1 VAAPRTRVTADAA
14 GWAAPAA
21 LARSGG
27 RTGPRAAHLVPVSG
41 PAVGAGGATGHG
53 DGSLV
58 AGRTQGP
65 GWMALGLAHRLAE
78 AAVLA
83 DGGPRWRGR
92 GVAGDGTVAVVDLG
106 ETFETGRAG
115 IAWFLAAAAE
125 WSSDGRLARLART
138 AASGA
143 LAAASAEGYG
153 LAAKAEIA
161 RACLDVADVC
171 NDDDLAHAAVDT
183 LDTVLRRTA
192 SAAARDLG
200 PSAVDVLARVLLAG
214 LRRSVTPDGAYAC
227 GALARALAS
236 TAVPRRWAPRLGRTG
251 PGGAPAPC
259 GLPHGTAGTG
269 LALAAAA
276 VALGDSAGRIV
287 PEAALESVRSER
299 AWLDRARVSVATHP
313 SLHCHGAAAV
323 ARVRMATVG
332 VLARR
337 RPDASSPALDALA
350 GACAD
355 DGATVLRFA
364 MDGVA
369 DMTRRL
375 RGRGHDAADL
385 SVCHGAAGIAET
397 LIITADVT
405 GDTSHRR
412 AAHELAVEISR
423 RAAVAPVP
431 GGLPDHTETFGLAL
445 GIAGTG
451 ATLLRAAGARLPSP
465 TLLGLPRS

>member
-1 VAAPRTRVTADAA
+1 MAAPRTRRTADVA

-27 RTGPRAAHLVPVSG
+27 RTGPRAAHLVAVETPSVLDGAASVVSG
-41 PAVGAGGATGHG
+41 HTHGAG
-53 DGSLV
+53 
-58 AGRTQGP
+58 R
-65 GWMALGLAHRLAE
+65 MALALAHRLAD

-92 GVAGDGTVAVVDLG
+92 GLAGDGTVAVVDLG

-115 IAWFLAAAAE
+115 IAWFLAAAAD
-125 WSSDGRLARLART
+125 WSGDGRLARIARS
-138 AASGA
+138 AAAGA
-143 LAAASAEGYG
+143 LAAASSEGYG
-153 LAAKAEIA
+153 LAARAEIA
-161 RACLDVADVC
+161 RACLDVADIC
-171 NDDDLAHAAVDT
+171 DDRQLADDAVGALDAA
-183 LDTVLRRTA
+183 LRRTA

-200 PSAVDVLARVLLAG
+200 PGAVDVLTRVLLAG

-236 TAVPRRWAPRLGRTG
+236 TAVPRRSAIRLGRTG
-251 PGGAPAPC
+251 PGGGPAPC

-287 PEAALESVRSER
+287 PDAALESVRSER

-337 RPDASSPALDALA
+337 RPDASNPALDALA
-350 GACAD
+350 LACAD
-355 DGATVLRFA
+355 DGAAVLQFA
-364 MDGVA
+364 RDGLA

-375 RGRGHDAADL
+375 RGAGHDAADL
-385 SVCHGAAGIAET
+385 SLCHGAAGIAET
-397 LIITADVT
+397 LIIAADVT
-405 GDTSHRR
+405 GDTSHRG
-412 AAHELAVEISR
+412 AAHELADEIAR
-423 RAAVAPVP
+423 RASVAPVP

-451 ATLLRAAGARLPSP
+451 ATLLRAAGARLASP
-465 TLLGLPRS
+465 TLLGLPR